1 MLAVIWKLNAVPTVP
16 LALATLVITGRA
28 GRMRIDKLDE
38 PAPPAF
44 EAERL
49 TVKLPAPVGVPAIR
63 PLVAFRLNPV
73 GRPVAL

>member
-16 LALATLVITGRA
+16 FALVALVMTGRA
-28 GRMRIDKLDE
+28 GRTRIVNLDE

-44 EAERL
+44 EADRF
-49 TVKLPAPVGVPAIR
+49 TIKLPATVGVPEIC